1 LRTIE
6 VASTEWFAYAIPL
19 PGGNV
24 SALFAAPGHVVVD
37 AATDLVRAF
46 LVAILA
52 AALLAVIAALW
63 LSSRITRP
71 MLELADDA
79 ERVKSDF
86 LASVSHE
93 LRTPLTPIR
102 GYTELL
108 RRGVPARS
116 RTGYLDEIGNATQRL
131 ERIVSLLV
139 DVAAMD
145 AGRYRIAEEDVGVRD
160 VFGSVKERW
169 SDRKSRIEVRLP
181 KGELQVRADAAAI
194 SRVLD
199 ELIDNAFKFHP
210 EGVVELRARR
220 VRDRVELAVA
230 DRGPGIDPE
239 RLAALRTPFATGE
252 RGGDTKRYGGLGLGL
267 SFVEGVLR
275 AHGTQLSIAT
285 GPGEGTTCVFS
296 LPAAGSV
303 TAMPA
308 RTGRSGE
315 QARRDGPSTRKPASR
330 KR

>member
-1 LRTIE
+1 MI
-6 VASTEWFAYAIPL
+6 
-19 PGGNV
+19 
-24 SALFAAPGHVVVD
+24 AAPDDAVVG
-37 AATDLVRAF
+37 ATTDLVRAF

-63 LSSRITRP
+63 LSARITRP
-71 MLELADDA
+71 LLALADDA

-86 LASVSHE
+86 LSSVSHE

-116 RTGYLDEIGNATQRL
+116 RPGYLDEIGNATQRL

-145 AGRYRIAEEDVGVRD
+145 AGRYRIAEEDVNVRD
-160 VFGSVKERW
+160 LFAAARDRW
-169 SDRKSRIEVRLP
+169 TDRKTSARIEARLP
-181 KGELQVRADAAAI
+181 KGDLHVRADPAAI

-220 VRDRVELAVA
+220 VRERVEVSVI

-239 RLAALRTPFATGE
+239 RLKSLRTPFETGE

-275 AHGTQLSIAT
+275 AHDTQLAIAT
-285 GPGEGTTCVFS
+285 EPGRGTTCGFM

-308 RTGRSGE
+308 RAGSGSKRS
-315 QARRDGPSTRKPASR
+315 SSR